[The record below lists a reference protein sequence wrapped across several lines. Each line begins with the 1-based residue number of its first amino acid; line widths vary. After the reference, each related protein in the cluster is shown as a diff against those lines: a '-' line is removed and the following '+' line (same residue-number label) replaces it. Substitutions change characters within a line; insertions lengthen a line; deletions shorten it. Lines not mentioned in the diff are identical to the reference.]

1 MSLSQEEIEA
11 LKKRAERFGIVAPL
25 IPAEEAAKKAKRAE
39 RFGAASSGG
48 KGSAAPAAA
57 AATIALPPMSAE
69 DLAKMEA
76 RKKKFGISA

>member
-39 RFGAASSGG
+39 RFGAAPSGG
-48 KGSAAPAAA
+48 KAPAAA

-76 RKKKFGISA
+76 RKKKFGIPA